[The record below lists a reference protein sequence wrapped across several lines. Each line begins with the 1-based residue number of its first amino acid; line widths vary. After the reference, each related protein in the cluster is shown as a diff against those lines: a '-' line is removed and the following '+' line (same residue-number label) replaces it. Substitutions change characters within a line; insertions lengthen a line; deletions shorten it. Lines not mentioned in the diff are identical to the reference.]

1 MFNDSTILHTKSSFK
16 RKLGYGIL
24 IFFVICVFFFTLFAA
39 IPLDEEA
46 DPNVLSFDPEAA
58 GLIYLSACISIFL
71 SLIGLFIMYVGK
83 LSSKVI
89 LIMIVIC
96 LFVNGYRILSL
107 HQYNDRCE
115 HVQSSVCVI
124 GKPSFLPLW

>member
-1 MFNDSTILHTKSSFK
+1 MFHDPTILHTKSSFK

-24 IFFVICVFFFTLFAA
+24 IFFVIFAILFTLIAA

-58 GLIYLSACISIFL
+58 GLFYLSACFSIIL
-71 SLIGLFIMYVGK
+71 SLIGLFVMYFGK

-89 LIMIVIC
+89 LTTIVLCMFIS
-96 LFVNGYRILSL
+96 GYRILSL
-107 HQYNDRCE
+107 HQYNDHCE

-124 GKPSFLPLW
+124 GEPRFLPLW

>member
-1 MFNDSTILHTKSSFK
+1 MLNTKNSFK

-24 IFFVICVFFFTLFAA
+24 IFFVIFAFLFTLFAA
-39 IPLDEEA
+39 IPLDEES
-46 DPNVLSFDPEAA
+46 DPNLLSFDPEAA
-58 GLIYLSACISIFL
+58 GLFYLSACFSIFL
-71 SLIGLFIMYVGK
+71 SLIGLFIMHFGK

-89 LIMIVIC
+89 LTITVFC
-96 LFVNGYRILSL
+96 LFISGYRILSL
-107 HQYNDRCE
+107 NQYNDHCE